1 MKEPYETIINGLEA
15 RLNSLGFQLTEDDKY
30 SKKYESFD
38 FSLTFWTEPYGIS
51 LSKHLEYKHTATK
64 KFKGLSG
71 GALVHAVDPRLF
83 ERVRIEAL
91 KKSAEGVAAGLELFV
106 GFLEDNK
113 DIVFTYPVPEP
124 YRQRYIDMLNDMGKQ
139 LGIEPDDPDD
149 YDI

>member
-15 RLNSLGFQLTEDDKY
+15 RLNNLGFQLTEDDAY

-51 LSKHLEYKHTATK
+51 LSEHLEYKHTATK
-64 KFKGLSG
+64 RFQGLDG
-71 GALVHAVDPRLF
+71 GALVDAVDPPLF
-83 ERVRIEAL
+83 EKVRIEAL
-91 KKSAEGVAAGLELFV
+91 KMSAEGVAAGLKLFV

-113 DIVFTYPVPEP
+113 DIVFTYPLPEP
-124 YRQRYIDMLNDMGKQ
+124 YRQRYIDILNNMGKQ
-139 LGIEPDDPDD
+139 LGKMPNDPDD